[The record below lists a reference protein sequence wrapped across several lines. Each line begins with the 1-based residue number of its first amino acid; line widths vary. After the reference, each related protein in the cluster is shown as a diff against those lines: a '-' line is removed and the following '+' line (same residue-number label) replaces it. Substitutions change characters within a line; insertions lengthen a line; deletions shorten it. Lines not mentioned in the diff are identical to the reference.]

1 MSTVKHSHTLWSP
14 ADTFK
19 DVAEALGITNLPEEV
34 SKTLAMDV
42 EYRLHEIIEQA
53 LKFMKHSK
61 RSTLTTSD
69 ISHALRVLNVEPLY
83 GYETSRALNYREAL
97 VGPGQTLYYIDDED
111 EVDFEQIINQPL
123 PKVPREVS
131 FTAHWLAIEGVQPAI
146 PQNPQSSEIRAMPPQ
161 LRGSQTSNSV
171 AAMANEAEIKPLVR
185 HVISRELQLYFDTV
199 VSAIMPPSDNQAAQ
213 PDAADVEAKRQAAL
227 QSLRSDP
234 GLHQLTP
241 YFVQFAQEKIS
252 QNLKS
257 SYSIVSTM
265 LEVVDALVHN
275 PTIFIEPYIHHI
287 MPVVLTPLLAKQTG
301 SQPITN
307 ETYHIRDYAASL
319 LEFLCQNYGP
329 AFQTLKPRAARTLL
343 KGFLDLTRP
352 TSAMYG
358 SLAGIAALG
367 PEVVRVVVVG
377 NLKAWY
383 EGVVANQVSDEDKD
397 KLRDRLLKTLRV
409 LLKQAPPASELT
421 KVDPEVLQ
429 DKVGADLAH
438 VISSQADGDVLAFA
452 ILMDD
457 LVKET

>member
-1 MSTVKHSHTLWSP
+1 MSTIKSSHTLWSP
-14 ADTFK
+14 TDTFK
-19 DVAEALGITNLPEEV
+19 DVSEALGITNLPEEV

-42 EYRLHEIIEQA
+42 EYRLHEVIEQA
-53 LKFMKHSK
+53 MKFMKHSK

-83 GYETSRALNYREAL
+83 GYETARPLNYREAL

-146 PQNPQSSEIRAMPPQ
+146 PQNPQSSEIKAIPAQ
-161 LRGSQTSNSV
+161 LRGSQVSNSV

-199 VSAIMPPSDNQAAQ
+199 VGAVLPSSESDDQAQ
-213 PDAADVEAKRQAAL
+213 IRREAAL

-241 YFVQFAQEKIS
+241 YFVQFAQEKIT

-257 SYSIVSTM
+257 SYSTVYTM
-265 LEVVDALVHN
+265 LELVDALVHN
-275 PTIFIEPYIHHI
+275 PTIFIEPYIHQL
-287 MPVVLTPLLAKQTG
+287 MPVILTPLLAKQTG
-301 SQPITN
+301 SQPVTD
-307 ETYHIRDYAASL
+307 ETYGARDYAASL
-319 LEFLCQNYGP
+319 LEYLCTNYGG
-329 AFQTLKPRAARTLL
+329 AFEKTLKPRAARALL
-343 KGFLDLTRP
+343 KCFLDLTRP

-358 SLAGIAALG
+358 PLAGIAALG

-383 EGVVANQVSDEDKD
+383 EGVMSNQASQEDKS
-397 KLRDRLLKTLRV
+397 KLQDRLMETLRV
-409 LLKQAPPASELT
+409 LSKQAPPASDLT
-421 KVDPEVLQ
+421 QVDPAVFQE
-429 DKVGADLAH
+429 KVGRELAEAIFAAPDGQ
-438 VISSQADGDVLAFA
+438 VIAFA

-457 LVKET
+457 LVNKV